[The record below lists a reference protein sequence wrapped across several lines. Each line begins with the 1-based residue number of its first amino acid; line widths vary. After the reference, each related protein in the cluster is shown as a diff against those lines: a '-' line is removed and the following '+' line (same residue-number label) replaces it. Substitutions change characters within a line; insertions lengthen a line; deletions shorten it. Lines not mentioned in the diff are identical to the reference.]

1 MNLDEAISVLQADNS
16 DCILMRVSGSVKIK
30 RLAEDAQGKLNGMQR
45 DILLDLFC
53 REIEEGK

>member
-30 RLAEDAQGKLNGMQR
+30 RFAEDAQGKLNGMQR
-45 DILLDLFC
+45 DVLLDLFC